1 MLMMKRLHMLKTD
14 LKNLEPLQL
23 VEAGDS

>member
-1 MLMMKRLHMLKTD
+1 MMKRLHMLKTD